1 MRRSFY
7 LFSHYE
13 HVVHTSGKI
22 MKGMQ
27 SFQKCITST
36 TCPVNGRGRD
46 CTHRR
51 KLGRATQ
58 WNFHKTMFTKYL
70 MYLVSQLSHNLW
82 ITSTAVFRCGL
93 WGHFNWLLLIM
104 PCIWY
109 CFWDHRICYWY
120 SKWDSFHSKL
130 LWPNHVTYFIVIANS
145 LLT

>member
-1 MRRSFY
+1 MSMWCIHLEKLWKECS
-7 LFSHYE
+7 LFRNASLPP
-13 HVVHTSGKI
+13 
-22 MKGMQ
+22 
-27 SFQKCITST
+27 
-36 TCPVNGRGRD
+36 PVQLMEEGG
-46 CTHRR
+46 